1 MHYSGIDSISYLN
14 RKDRYRANAREAK
27 NAEEHRCQ
35 PLLAEEPVQSYD
47 MTIEENRL
55 SRLILNAAY
64 HVHKSLGPGL
74 LESAYEEC
82 LSYTLAKEGLHI
94 RRQQGLPLVF
104 EEVKMELGYRT
115 DIIVENKVIIEVK
128 SVDSITDVH
137 KAQVLTYLRLSGCKL
152 GLLINFNTAQLKE
165 GIKRLVHGI

>member
-1 MHYSGIDSISYLN
+1 MNCSNIDLLFDLN
-14 RKDRYRANAREAK
+14 RKGRYRAEARSAK
-27 NAEEHRCQ
+27 AATQSRS
-35 PLLAEEPVQSYD
+35 PVILAEEPAQAYD
-47 MTIEENRL
+47 MSIAENRL
-55 SRLILNAAY
+55 SKLIINSAY

-82 LSYTLAKEGLHI
+82 LSYTLAKQGLRI
-94 RRQQGLPLVF
+94 RRQQGMPLIF

-115 DIIVENKVIIEVK
+115 DIIVEDKVIIEVK

-152 GLLINFNTAQLKE
+152 GILINFNTAQLKE